1 MGIAI
6 ATPQVSRKSN
16 SNIREQSNN
25 EGDGYFSETQLKSEF
40 ELLQTLSRLSVK
52 FVKLWP
58 IFLELPW
65 DCVKVREKEKESR
78 WLVFMSSKNPWN
90 WTISCCSLVS
100 LAAVFSIVTQ
110 RSSPHRGGGALRD
123 DTKTAARE
131 TSCSLAAT
139 AKKCTKKNDAPA

>member
-78 WLVFMSSKNPWN
+78 
-90 WTISCCSLVS
+90 
-100 LAAVFSIVTQ
+100 
-110 RSSPHRGGGALRD
+110 
-123 DTKTAARE
+123 
-131 TSCSLAAT
+131 
-139 AKKCTKKNDAPA
+139 

>member
-40 ELLQTLSRLSVK
+40 ELLQTLSRLLVK
-52 FVKLWP
+52 FVKFWP

-65 DCVKVREKEKESR
+65 DCVKVQEKEKKSR
-78 WLVFMSSKNPWN
+78 RLVLMPSKNP
-90 WTISCCSLVS
+90 
-100 LAAVFSIVTQ
+100 
-110 RSSPHRGGGALRD
+110 
-123 DTKTAARE
+123 
-131 TSCSLAAT
+131 
-139 AKKCTKKNDAPA
+139 

>member
-1 MGIAI
+1 M

-16 SNIREQSNN
+16 CNSREQSNS

-52 FVKLWP
+52 FVILWP

-78 WLVFMSSKNPWN
+78 
-90 WTISCCSLVS
+90 
-100 LAAVFSIVTQ
+100 
-110 RSSPHRGGGALRD
+110 
-123 DTKTAARE
+123 
-131 TSCSLAAT
+131 
-139 AKKCTKKNDAPA
+139 